1 MYFKLWFVY
10 QTVFFSSI
18 VDSMQKWNSS
28 KVFCII
34 YGSTTW
40 IAVPLLLCVY
50 FLLFILYREEHMV
63 LHILLTSN
71 NKNRKSSFTFSR
83 AAEQKKNK
91 LSIDGWFLIACQKM
105 RNRIDSRFWASWHL
119 NAAKVKS
126 FMKIC
131 WTLEI
136 DCVWQHFNIPFGR
149 LLLLL
154 LLSSLIAAAFAFLG
168 VEFSHS

>member
-1 MYFKLWFVY
+1 MNCGAII
-10 QTVFFSSI
+10 TVRLFFCYSFSI
-18 VDSMQKWNSS
+18 AKSIWSCTYYWHQIIKTENHPSRFPELQS
-28 KVFCII
+28 K
-34 YGSTTW
+34 
-40 IAVPLLLCVY
+40 
-50 FLLFILYREEHMV
+50 
-63 LHILLTSN
+63 
-71 NKNRKSSFTFSR
+71 
-83 AAEQKKNK
+83 KKNK

-105 RNRIDSRFWASWHL
+105 RNRIDSRFWAFWHL

-154 LLSSLIAAAFAFLG
+154 LLLSSLIAAAFAFLG